1 MIPVLKR
8 KIWDWILPEYFGYLV
23 DWTMSTFH
31 TCIIELLLTSKT
43 KCCDQL
49 KEDLL
54 NYISSLECFLIFS
67 CWRQENKHFV
77 VDTLFFSKMTSRETE
92 THCVG
97 LYSSNDGSFKNPFL
111 VLNELSWKQPIIHVL
126 SEVMKRKTVESNCFV
141 IILHYQRTVSFVI
154 ETILSV
160 FISTVKSL

>member
-8 KIWDWILPEYFGYLV
+8 KVWDWILPEYFGYLV

-31 TCIIELLLTSKT
+31 TCIIVLLLTSKT

-54 NYISSLECFLIFS
+54 NYISSSECFLIFL

-77 VDTLFFSKMTSRETE
+77 VDTLFFRKCKMTSRETE

-97 LYSSNDGSFKNPFL
+97 SYSSHKGSLKNPIL
-111 VLNELSWKQPIIHVL
+111 ILNELIHQWNYSTFLLL
-126 SEVMKRKTVESNCFV
+126 SRKELV
-141 IILHYQRTVSFVI
+141 ILQSRLCDFILKFQVSGLAI
-154 ETILSV
+154 ATI
-160 FISTVKSL
+160 FEEDQI